1 MNFKKFGYS
10 NSKENVGGFYMA
22 FKKLALVGICAL
34 MLAACGNNDSAKESS
49 SGSTKDS
56 DYTSQNN
63 SINHGIPDTQQSN
76 TESTQDS
83 TKSTASEDS
92 TNSSK
97 EQTSPDSSTSNKD
110 DQVGFEINSDGK
122 VEEAKS
128 IPNEEKIAITAA
140 FKENIDAFNDKD
152 INRYAATIS
161 ENPKGFNRQED
172 IDYAKQVFKEYDAKR
187 TAKNIT
193 IKKYKKDYAEVFAN
207 VKVFMK
213 QDNNSFSQPTN
224 QVSVMVKEN
233 GKWVISAIYVMG
245 TKE

>member
-1 MNFKKFGYS
+1 MVFR
-10 NSKENVGGFYMA
+10 
-22 FKKLALVGICAL
+22 KLALVGICAL
-34 MLAACGNNDSAKESS
+34 MLAACGNDESAKETS
-49 SGSTKDS
+49 SGSTKDT

-63 SINHGIPDTQQSN
+63 SINHGIPDAQQSN
-76 TESTQDS
+76 AESTQDS
-83 TKSTASEDS
+83 TK
-92 TNSSK
+92 SSK

-128 IPNEEKIAITAA
+128 IPNEEKKAIIAA
-140 FKENIDAFNDKD
+140 FNENIDAFNAKD

-161 ENPKGFNRQED
+161 EKPKGFNRQED

-187 TAKNIT
+187 IAKNIT
-193 IKKYKKDYAEVFAN
+193 IKKYKQDYAEVFAN